1 MSWWTRW
8 TAACHRRRSGRR
20 RMTALQGRELVV
32 HVFAA
37 RAGGMP
43 LPGTGTCSTCGTAAA
58 SGSRSTRHSP
68 RTPATLLV
76 TWHLLPLP
84 AASSPRVMARRPVC
98 TRSCCADC
106 TMCWCCRWFGRPG
119 DGDPRGWPELEREW
133 KAVARPPTAGV
144 IGVALIL
151 QARLADP
158 AAGLDP
164 ATLRPAVRAATG
176 VDGAW
181 SADGVLREA
190 APLGPFAVW
199 EADPPDDRADPPGDS
214 VDRDTRAQR
223 RIVVL
228 AAADRDDQLSA
239 WTWTRGMPELTPF
252 AHYLLHAAK
261 VRYEL
266 RVWAVGAGRELRDP
280 VDAAIAPLL
289 TLTEKVAKSRR
300 EPDVR
305 ELTEAST
312 KLVRLQAGELGLVD
326 TASRLREM
334 HRAVEIA
341 VRNMAAHAGPE
352 KPTGLFA
359 DDADLAGWATRQLD
373 NDATYLEAALERA
386 RNVATLAD
394 QLVSRGLE
402 DRRER
407 LNLAL
412 TGVIGGI
419 LMVLAAM
426 QSLKLEFALPKPLLG
441 GVVAGLGAL
450 ALLVPLLLLRLAV
463 PDRRW
468 SAALVCLVGRS
479 AGRDAPMDRADH
491 RRARHPHG
499 HVGGRRGGLER
510 GRGPGGGRA
519 YRAALPVA
527 AGRVSADLAWSS
539 AAALSGAAHPGRTLL
554 AEVAVDAAR
563 ATATTSGRTTPEIL
577 TRRTRPGSCSW
588 SRCPARWP
596 GRRRAAHPGGRLAPA
611 RRRPDGDAALTD
623 PAVWVDV
630 AVDLPMASG
639 DAVVL
644 LRLALAAP
652 CARGPGGWSAATA

>member
-32 HVFAA
+32 HVFA
-37 RAGGMP
+37 RASGRDAAAGHRYVLDLWHRCCERFALDKAFSTHP
-43 LPGTGTCSTCGTAAA
+43 RNPPGDLAPTAAPGGVLA
-58 SGSRSTRHSP
+58 ARDGAEAGVHQVVLRRLHDV
-68 RTPATLLV
+68 LV
-76 TWHLLPLP
+76 LSVVR
-84 AASSPRVMARRPVC
+84 A
-98 TRSCCADC
+98 
-106 TMCWCCRWFGRPG
+106 PG

-164 ATLRPAVRAATG
+164 ATLGPAVRAATG

-239 WTWTRGMPELTPF
+239 WTWTRGTPELTPF

-386 RNVATLAD
+386 RSVATLAD

-407 LNLAL
+407 FNLAL

-468 SAALVCLVGRS
+468 SAALVCLV
-479 AGRDAPMDRADH
+479 AGLLAGTLPWIALTTV
-491 RRARHPHG
+491 G
-499 HVGGRRGGLER
+499 HVTRT
-510 GRGPGGGRA
+510 
-519 YRAALPVA
+519 VM
-527 AGRVSADLAWSS
+527 S
-539 AAALSGAAHPGRTLL
+539 AAA
-554 AEVAVDAAR
+554 VA
-563 ATATTSGRTTPEIL
+563 G
-577 TRRTRPGSCSW
+577 W
-588 SRCPARWP
+588 SVA
-596 GRRRAAHPGGRLAPA
+596 
-611 RRRPDGDAALTD
+611 AALVGAGLT
-623 PAVWVDV
+623 A
-630 AVDLPMASG
+630 
-639 DAVVL
+639 L
-644 LRLALAAP
+644 LFRLR
-652 CARGPGGWSAATA
+652 RGA